1 MKFKALLLSFF
12 FTLLLAFNAYAQRTV
27 IHAGTLIDGVSDEA
41 QSDVSIIIEDNKI
54 TAIEDGF
61 INTSGSDQLIDLS
74 DKTVL
79 PGLIDLHVHLES
91 ETNPKKYMEAFTF
104 NEADFAL
111 RSTAYAKRTL
121 MAGFTT
127 VRELGGSGVNI
138 SLRNAINQG
147 FVDGPRVIT
156 VGKSLATTGGHAD
169 PTNGWKNDL
178 MGAPGPEVGVL
189 NGTAEAREAVR
200 QRYKNG
206 ADHIKIT
213 ATGGVLSVA
222 KSGDAPQ
229 FFEDELDAIVQTAN
243 EYGMHVAAHAHGA
256 EGMKR
261 AVEAGVLTIEHG
273 THMTEEVMDLMI
285 EHGTYYVPT
294 ISAGK
299 WVAEKAKI
307 DGYYPELVVPKALE
321 IGPKIQNTFKQAYEY
336 GVNIAFGTDAGVFPH
351 GMNGKE
357 FRYMTE
363 AGMPVMEAIKSATV
377 TAATVLGME
386 DQVGSVES
394 GKYADLIATDKNPL
408 EDVTTLESV
417 SFVMKDGKVYKQ

>member
-1 MKFKALLLSFF
+1 MRLFLLLSFVF
-12 FTLLLAFNAYAQRTV
+12 LTSLSAFGQRTI
-27 IHAGTLIDGVSDEA
+27 IHAGTLIDGISDEA
-41 QSDVSIIIEDNKI
+41 RNQVSIIIEDQVISGIRDGYI
-54 TAIEDGF
+54 TGNGNDEI
-61 INTSGSDQLIDLS
+61 IDLTS
-74 DKTVL
+74 KTVL

-91 ETNPKKYMEAFTF
+91 ETNPQKYLEQYTF

-147 FVDGPRVIT
+147 FVDGPRIIT

-178 MGAPGPEVGVL
+178 MGSPDPVDGVL
-189 NGTAEAREAVR
+189 NGVAEAREAVR

-229 FFEDELDAIVQTAN
+229 FFMDELNAIVQTAN

-285 EHGTYYVPT
+285 ENGTYYVPT

-299 WVAEKAKI
+299 WVAEKAKVE
-307 DGYYPELVVPKALE
+307 GYYPDLVVPKALE
-321 IGPKIQNTFKQAYEY
+321 IGPKIQNTFAKAYEY
-336 GVNIAFGTDAGVFPH
+336 GVPIAFGTDAGVFPH
-351 GMNGKE
+351 GLNGKE
-357 FRYMTE
+357 FGYMTE
-363 AGMPVMEAIKSATV
+363 VGMPAMEALKSATTV
-377 TAATVLGME
+377 AATVLGMQ
-386 DQVGSVES
+386 DQIGSIEA
-394 GKYADLIATDKNPL
+394 GKMADIVATDSNPL
-408 EDVTTLESV
+408 EDISTLENV
-417 SFVMKDGKVYKQ
+417 SFVMKGGKIYKGE